1 MPKRGRGF
9 VGGNYSDKLFTRIH
23 QLVVFTL
30 RIAPIG
36 GMIIEVKSS
45 LQLQQRIL
53 CKWKKLE
60 WWLKVGP
67 KHNHNYLRVVMCF
80 LRCVLFSIEAMYA
93 VLSTHFADVDDGS
106 PLYNFCLLEFA
117 VWSIMMS
124 FHRAFLWRPSCG
136 YVLMP

>member
-9 VGGNYSDKLFTRIH
+9 VGGNYSDKLSTRIH

-60 WWLKVGP
+60 WWLKVGA
-67 KHNHNYLRVVMCF
+67 KHYHNYLSSYVFLEMCPF
-80 LRCVLFSIEAMYA
+80 FY
-93 VLSTHFADVDDGS
+93 
-106 PLYNFCLLEFA
+106 
-117 VWSIMMS
+117 
-124 FHRAFLWRPSCG
+124 
-136 YVLMP
+136 